1 MEREE
6 YNVWQ
11 NRKLF
16 KDVKRKMKVNR
27 KSSKFVTE
35 HVLKKNANLSL
46 KEQEEVLEHLLVKQ
60 KN

>member
-16 KDVKRKMKVNR
+16 KDVKRTMKVNR
-27 KSSKFVTE
+27 KRNKVVTE

-46 KEQEEVLEHLLVKQ
+46 KE
-60 KN
+60 